1 MMKYQ
6 LVLQWRQ
13 TSLET
18 FDELVGLEEL
28 LEKTAADLGEL
39 DGHDAG
45 SGEVNI
51 FFSTDAPGL
60 LFERLQTTLASQNRL
75 ASTRIAFRDIA
86 EDSGYVI
93 LWPADLDR
101 FTIT

>member
-6 LVLQWRQ
+6 LVLQWPL

-18 FDELVGLEEL
+18 LDELIGLEEL
-28 LEKTAADLGEL
+28 LEKAAADLGEL

-51 FFSTDAPGL
+51 FFYTNAPGL
-60 LFERLQTTLASQNRL
+60 LFERLQPTLVSENRI
-75 ASTRIAFRDIA
+75 ATTRIAFRDIA
-86 EDSGYVI
+86 EDGYVI

>member
-1 MMKYQ
+1 MKYQ
-6 LVLQWRQ
+6 LVLQWQQ
-13 TSLET
+13 TSLGG
-18 FDELVGLEEL
+18 FDELVDLEEL

-51 FFSTDAPGL
+51 FFFTDAPGL
-60 LFERLQTTLASQNRL
+60 LFERLQPTLVSQNHL
-75 ASTRIAFRDIA
+75 ATARIAFRNA
-86 EDSGYVI
+86 SEDGAYTI

-101 FTIT
+101 FTVT

>member
-1 MMKYQ
+1 MKYQ
-6 LVLQWRQ
+6 LVLQWQ
-13 TSLET
+13 QASLET
-18 FDELVGLEEL
+18 FDEMVGLEEL

-51 FFSTDAPGL
+51 FFHTDTPGL
-60 LFERLQTTLASQNRL
+60 LFERLQHTLASQNRL
-75 ASTRIAFRDIA
+75 ATARIAFRDTA
-86 EDSGYVI
+86 EDSDYVI

-101 FTIT
+101 FTLA